1 MEAEFMKAEER
12 KSYCQQLFEKYNI
25 VYNDLHIIDNTM
37 IKKIANLFKDKII
50 GNLLLKL

>member
-25 VYNDLHIIDNTM
+25 YEILR
-37 IKKIANLFKDKII
+37 
-50 GNLLLKL
+50 GN